1 MGYAVLASAGP
12 LFCPL
17 LCFLLQPFLNNLCF
31 IVSVDRVIMNGDV
44 KRSLKKAVIAQRKIL
59 SQLLFS
65 GTAENL

>member
-1 MGYAVLASAGP
+1 M
-12 LFCPL
+12 
-17 LCFLLQPFLNNLCF
+17 NN
-31 IVSVDRVIMNGDV
+31 DV